1 LNRTQSRPW
10 IKHIEACIML
20 SIYAGD
26 ERGKKTVASRVIGLA
41 RTDMTDATA
50 LRDRVVQEVRVAA

>member
-1 LNRTQSRPW
+1 
-10 IKHIEACIML
+10 ML

-26 ERGKKTVASRVIGLA
+26 ERGKKTVASRVIGRA